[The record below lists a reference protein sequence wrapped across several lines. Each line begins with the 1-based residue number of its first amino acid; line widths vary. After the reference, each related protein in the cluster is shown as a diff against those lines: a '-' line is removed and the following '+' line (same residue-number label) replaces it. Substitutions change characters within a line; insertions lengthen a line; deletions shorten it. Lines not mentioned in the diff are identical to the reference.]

1 MLARMGQYSK
11 KSLLVSAMPNV
22 LKVLPLAILLALG
35 TSAGAA
41 TAPTTK
47 PVTTTKPTPPA
58 KPAGLA
64 KAAPAPTGERAK
76 TGAARMA
83 KAGTAAVPAKGRTTP
98 STATS
103 RSASAAKAAPAR
115 TTVARAS
122 RPAAKTAAPK
132 PLYRPA
138 TGGHGDG
145 AVDVE
150 SGAALVVDSA
160 GQVIY
165 SKNPDE
171 VLPIASITKLMTA
184 LVVLDAG
191 LPLDETITITEDD
204 KDHLRNTR
212 SRLQVGSQLTRRELL
227 HVALMSS
234 ENRAAAALGRTHPA
248 GKAAFVQLM
257 NAKARLLGMRSTQ
270 FADSTG
276 LDGNNL
282 STARDLVKLAHA
294 ASAHPLIREFTT
306 TAESEVEPGTRRN
319 PMLYRNTNRLVR
331 GGNWDIQLSKTGYLN
346 EAGRCLV
353 MQAEVAGRPLV
364 FVFLSGPGRL
374 TPMGDANRIRVWLEN
389 GSRTG

>member
-47 PVTTTKPTPPA
+47 PVTTTKPTAPA

-76 TGAARMA
+76 TGAARTA

-103 RSASAAKAAPAR
+103 RTASAAKAAPAR

-122 RPAAKTAAPK
+122 RPVAKTAAPK

-306 TAESEVEPGTRRN
+306 TAESEVEPGTRRT
-319 PMLYRNTNRLVR
+319 PMLYRNSNRLVR

>member
-47 PVTTTKPTPPA
+47 PVTTTKPTAPA
-58 KPAGLA
+58 KPTGLA
-64 KAAPAPTGERAK
+64 KAAPTPTGEHAK
-76 TGAARMA
+76 TGAARTA

-103 RSASAAKAAPAR
+103 RTASGAKAAPAR

-122 RPAAKTAAPK
+122 RPVAKTAAPK

-234 ENRAAAALGRTHPA
+234 ENRAASALGRTHPA
-248 GKAAFVQLM
+248 GRAAFVQLM

-306 TAESEVEPGTRRN
+306 TAESEVEPGTRRT
-319 PMLYRNTNRLVR
+319 PMLYRNSNRLVR